1 MTQFMDNL
9 QDQVLVLSQQER
21 DFLDK
26 YGDWLERLESG
37 HILPTTERQV
47 QFLAVIRGE
56 RAPQHPNEHLWL
68 RVQAARKSH
77 RLLEQAKSEKEKLI
91 KKLTSQ
97 SRLVEKLYVEIKTHK
112 REIDCQK
119 GLIAKLQH
127 IADKYEPIQTESAP
141 PRTSSFEICH
151 QCGGDGGAGGRCPRC
166 GGNGFE
172 P

>member
-1 MTQFMDNL
+1 MTRFIDKL
-9 QDQVLVLSQQER
+9 QDQILVLSQQER

-37 HILPTTERQV
+37 QIPPTTERQV

-56 RAPQHPNEHLWL
+56 RAPQHPHEHLWL
-68 RVQAARKSH
+68 RVQAARDSY
-77 RLLEQAKSEKEKLI
+77 RLLKQTESDRDVLENRLA
-91 KKLTSQ
+91 SQ
-97 SRLVEKLYVEIKTHK
+97 SGLVQKLYSEIESQK
-112 REIDCQK
+112 REIEWQK
-119 GLIAKLQH
+119 GLIAKLQR
-127 IADKYEPIQTESAP
+127 IADKYEPIKPEPGSGP
-141 PRTSSFEICH
+141 YGICR